1 MCASNTVLNPNPTSR
16 GGSPAIPFAPQTPLH
31 IAVHTNE
38 PAIVKDLVSRGAQL
52 DLVDRHGNTPI
63 HVACRKGLVK
73 VLDVFSSVAPLRRIR
88 AAAELRNVQGE
99 VDPTY
104 HHACQFES

>member
-1 MCASNTVLNPNPTSR
+1 MILLYNPP
-16 GGSPAIPFAPQTPLH
+16 PVPLPLCLQTPLH

-38 PAIVKDLVSRGAQL
+38 PGIVKDLVTRGAQL

-73 VLDVFSSVAPLRRIR
+73 VLDVFSSVASLQHIR
-88 AAAELRNVQGE
+88 EAAELRNVQGE
-99 VDPTY
+99 RVNHPV
-104 HHACQFES
+104 C